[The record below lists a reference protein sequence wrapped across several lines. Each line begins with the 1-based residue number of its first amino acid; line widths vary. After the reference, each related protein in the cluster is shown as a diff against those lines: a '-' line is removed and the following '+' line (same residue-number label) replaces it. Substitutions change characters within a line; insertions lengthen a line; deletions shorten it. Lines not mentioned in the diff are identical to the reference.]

1 MWAAGR
7 TDHFT
12 IKGAFPMK
20 FVTKACYGALLAAA
34 ALSTPAFAQEEETS
48 SGPFTLSGGAD
59 IVSDYRFRGISLSN
73 EKVAVQPS
81 LTLTH
86 ESGFYVGAWGSTLP
100 DSPLYGRFELDLI
113 AGYSTEIAP
122 GTTIDLNTTY
132 YAYPGHDDG
141 AGPANYVEFIGSVS
155 HDIGPVSATG
165 LVAYAPSQKS
175 LGSDDNLY
183 LNFGLGYAVP
193 NTPVTLN
200 AGLGY
205 TDGSLGGASADGNYL
220 DWSVGASF
228 STGPATLSV
237 AYIDTDIKKTGVKA
251 VDTLYDPTVVF
262 TLGVAF

>member
-1 MWAAGR
+1 
-7 TDHFT
+7 
-12 IKGAFPMK
+12 MK
-20 FVTKACYGALLAAA
+20 FLTKTCFGMLLAAS
-34 ALSTPAFAQEEETS
+34 ALSTPAFAQEDENKV
-48 SGPFTLSGGAD
+48 GPFTLSGGVD

-73 EKVAVQPS
+73 EKVEVQPT

-86 ESGFYVGAWGSTLP
+86 DSGFYVSAWGSGLP
-100 DSPLYGRFELDLI
+100 NSPLYGKFELDLI
-113 AGYSTEIAP
+113 AGFSTEVAP
-122 GTTIDLNTTY
+122 GTTVDLNTTY
-132 YAYPGHDDG
+132 YSYPGHSNG

-165 LVAYAPSQKS
+165 LVGYAPSQKS
-175 LGSDDNLY
+175 LGSDDSLY
-183 LNFGLGYAVP
+183 LNLGLGFAVP
-193 NTPVTLN
+193 NSPLTLN

-205 TDGSLGGASADGNYL
+205 ADGSLAAASADGNYL

-228 STGPATLSV
+228 TGGPFTASV